1 MPTHRPKVA
10 LLIESSR
17 EYGRGILRGVA
28 AFVRT
33 HGPWSLYFEERSLGG
48 AVPSWLEDWQ
58 GDGIIARIE
67 SPELLDTIE
76 RLSVPAVDVRG
87 LLKLPPRVPLVETND
102 RTVVRLAL
110 AHLRERGFGRIAYC
124 GFPGANYSI
133 RRYKFLVE
141 ETRQTGMDVDVFES
155 ADTGNGM
162 ETTLIEAGGLFHE
175 REVANW
181 LETLEK
187 PVGLMACND
196 IRAQQVLNACR
207 ELGIAVPDDIAVI
220 GVDNDELLCELC
232 DPPLSSVVPDTET
245 IGFRAA
251 EILDQLTHGEQPEQQ
266 SAFVEPRGVVARRST
281 DTLAISDRELAC
293 AMRYIRDHACEGIT
307 VDDVVRNIAFS
318 RSSLERRM
326 AAQFQTTPKNEIN
339 RVRLEKVRSLLAE
352 TDFKLGK
359 IAGLAGFAH
368 PEHMNTLFRVTFN
381 ETPGAYRRKAQE
393 RSSIASPRII
403 ISDVENQVSPDRSA
417 NEQG

>member
-1 MPTHRPKVA
+1 MPTHRLKVA

-48 AVPSWLEDWQ
+48 AIPNWLATWE

-67 SPELLDTIE
+67 SPELLNTIE

-110 AHLRERGFGRIAYC
+110 AHLRERGFTRIAYC

-133 RRYKFLVE
+133 RRRELLVE
-141 ETRQTGMDVDVFES
+141 ESRKAGLDVAVFES
-155 ADTGNGM
+155 ADTDNGL
-162 ETTLIEAGGLFHE
+162 ETTLIEASGLFHE
-175 REVANW
+175 QEVADW

-187 PVGLMACND
+187 PVGLMSCND

-207 ELGIAVPDDIAVI
+207 ELGIAVPDEIAVI

-245 IGFRAA
+245 IGYRSA
-251 EILDQLTHGEQPEQQ
+251 ELLDQMIRGEPPGKQT
-266 SAFVEPRGVVARRST
+266 SFVEPRGIVARQST
-281 DTLAISDRELAC
+281 DSLAINDRELAC

-326 AAQFQTTPKNEIN
+326 AAQFQTTPKHEIN
-339 RVRLEKVRSLLAE
+339 RVRLEKVKKLLAE
-352 TDFKLGK
+352 TDYKLGR

-368 PEHMNTLFRVTFN
+368 PEHMNTLFRGAFD
-381 ETPGAYRRKAQE
+381 ETPGAYRRKVQE
-393 RSSIASPRII
+393 KSSVAPRII
-403 ISDVENQVSPDRSA
+403 ISDAENQVPPDRRS
-417 NEQG
+417 E